1 MVSQPSSR
9 LSTESFM
16 KKFSNFSADNLK
28 PKANFN
34 SKSCYTRFR
43 QLAICGASVGCVAF
57 TCLLNLY
64 TVVVVVCRSWGAR
77 AEAKKTTLVSSFVVS
92 TSLQY
97 TKCFIG
103 GFIKTFFWR
112 GWKTTSASIFIVLTD
127 WSGCRVLLLICLL
140 MVRCNNSSTR
150 KIYFLMSRLS

>member
-1 MVSQPSSR
+1 
-9 LSTESFM
+9 M

-64 TVVVVVCRSWGAR
+64 TVVVVCRSWGAR
-77 AEAKKTTLVSSFVVS
+77 AEAKKMTLVSSFVVS

-103 GFIKTFFWR
+103 GFIKTFLEGLKNNKCFYFYRFNRLKWL
-112 GWKTTSASIFIVLTD
+112 SSFV
-127 WSGCRVLLLICLL
+127 VHLLANGA
-140 MVRCNNSSTR
+140 VQ
-150 KIYFLMSRLS
+150 